1 MAKEFGNGNKKLQPM
16 IFSHGL
22 ANQRMNQSGICR
34 ELASYGMFVV
44 VINHND
50 ESCEFT
56 LGQEEEIT
64 EEDGT
69 KKRERKPLPFN
80 TEFDIGTL
88 KYRKAQL
95 DIRESELME
104 LLD

>member
-1 MAKEFGNGNKKLQPM
+1 M

-22 ANQRMNQSGICR
+22 ASQRMALSGICR

-56 LGQEEEIT
+56 LGPEEET
-64 EEDGT
+64 TQEDGT
-69 KKRERKPLPFN
+69 KQTERKPIHFN
-80 TEFDIGTL
+80 TEFEDS
-88 KYRKAQL
+88 Y
-95 DIRESELME
+95 ME
-104 LLD
+104 FRRV